1 MAAQLDHLMVPA
13 RDKIAAAKRLA
24 EILGVIWAAEG
35 VGPFAPVYVNDGLTS
50 TGEVMQALSIFLRL
64 LAPVFLAVAALHL
77 VLGIQAD
84 AMLGTVVTP
93 EMAREPSLASP
104 NRFDGVS
111 VAVSGVVMFL
121 CAGDLRRYAP
131 ILRALLVV
139 FFCAGL
145 ARFVAWATLGAP
157 APMVVWLLV
166 SELVLPPV
174 LWWWLR
180 RALRD
185 A

>member
-35 VGPFAPVYVNDGLTS
+35 VGPFAPLYVNDGLTS

-93 EMAREPSLASP
+93 EMAREPSLASQ
-104 NRFDGVS
+104 NRFY
-111 VAVSGVVMFL
+111 GVVMFL

-145 ARFVAWATLGAP
+145 ARFVAWATLGPP
-157 APMVVWLLV
+157 APMVVGLLV

-174 LWWWLR
+174 LGWWLR

>member
-1 MAAQLDHLMVPA
+1 MAAQLDHLVVPA

-24 EILGVIWAAEG
+24 EILGVTWAAEG
-35 VGPFAPVYVNDGLTS
+35 VGPFAPLYVNDGLTS

-84 AMLGTVVTP
+84 AMLGTVITP
-93 EMAREPSLASP
+93 EMAREPSLASQ
-104 NRFDGVS
+104 NRFY
-111 VAVSGVVMFL
+111 GVVMFL

-145 ARFVAWATLGAP
+145 ARFVAWATLGPP
-157 APMVVWLLV
+157 APMVVGLLV
-166 SELVLPPV
+166 SELVLPQV
-174 LWWWLR
+174 LGWWLR

>member
-1 MAAQLDHLMVPA
+1 
-13 RDKIAAAKRLA
+13 
-24 EILGVIWAAEG
+24 
-35 VGPFAPVYVNDGLTS
+35 
-50 TGEVMQALSIFLRL
+50 MQALSIFLRL

-93 EMAREPSLASP
+93 EMAREPSLASQ
-104 NRFDGVS
+104 NRFY
-111 VAVSGVVMFL
+111 GVVMFL

-145 ARFVAWATLGAP
+145 ARFVAWATLGPP
-157 APMVVWLLV
+157 APMVVGLLV